1 VNGQQRRA
9 GLLLAVVTAGISGVA
24 VFVNGYGV
32 RAVGDAAVY
41 TTGKNAV
48 SAVVLLALVSVL
60 SGRGRAPLTRPVG
73 VRQTLGLVAVGL
85 VGGSVPFVLFFEG
98 LAQASSTDAA
108 FLQKTLVLWVA
119 LLAVP
124 LLHERL
130 GWLQIAAVGLLLIG
144 QAMASGSVSAVA
156 HMPLGRGEAMIL
168 AATLLWAV
176 EVVVARR
183 LLGSLSSWTV
193 GLSRMVLGSLLL
205 VGWLAVQGRLSL
217 FAALDARQW
226 AWMVLT
232 GVLLAGY
239 VATWF
244 AALARAQAVDVTAV
258 LVIGAPVTAVL
269 AALVQHVPL
278 RPQLAGLALIALGG
292 LLIVAPRLPPVRRPA
307 VAGGAPGR

>member
-1 VNGQQRRA
+1 MKGQQRV
-9 GLLLAVVTAGISGVA
+9 GLLLALSAAVISGVA
-24 VFVNGYGV
+24 VFLNGYGV
-32 RAVGDAAVY
+32 RAVKDAAVY

-60 SGRGRAPLTRPVG
+60 AGRGRAPLTRPVG
-73 VRQTLGLVAVGL
+73 VRQSLGLVAVGV

-98 LAQASSTDAA
+98 LSQESSTEAA

-124 LLHERL
+124 LLGERL
-130 GWLQIAAVGLLLIG
+130 GWLQAAAVGLLVGG

-168 AATLLWAV
+168 GATLLWSV

-183 LLGSLSSWTV
+183 LLGTLSSWTV

-205 VGWLAVQGRLSL
+205 VGWLALRGRMHA
-217 FAALDARQW
+217 FWALDARQW
-226 AWMVLT
+226 MWVLLT
-232 GVLLAGY
+232 GVLLAAY

-269 AALVQHVPL
+269 AALVQHAPL
-278 RPQLAGLALIALGG
+278 RPQLAGLAVIALGA
-292 LLIVAPRLPPVRRPA
+292 LLILAPRLRPERRAA
-307 VAGGAPGR
+307 VPG